1 MSPILEACI
10 DGKLL
15 WLMVEDSDEFNTV
28 VTNPVER
35 LHLKQF
41 VKTYNNSATHSERAL
56 FVSKKDGEDDVVS
69 YTCTRLL
76 KVKLC

>member
-1 MSPILEACI
+1 MNLLEAGI

-15 WLMVEDSDEFNTV
+15 WLMVQDFNEFSAI

-41 VKTYNNSATHSERAL
+41 VVTYKNSDNCFKQATSASNGEVVNYSICMNNL
-56 FVSKKDGEDDVVS
+56 
-69 YTCTRLL
+69 
-76 KVKLC
+76 